1 MSDSDA
7 DMALIKVSN
16 AAWDRYDMYVRGRSV
31 RVIAAEYNMTIA
43 AVQAELK
50 QVTRAIPQEALDEV
64 RRKHLEELAMMTRG
78 MWTLFDKKG
87 APVTAG
93 KDGDVV
99 YDPESD
105 PDHPEV
111 VRDYA
116 LRLAA
121 TDKILKIQERASKLL
136 GLDQATKVDVSVT
149 SSSVDA
155 DLQALAEQLGIP
167 IQADASRV
175 VELDGAQE
183 ASSEE
188 NDIAEET
195 DDPED
200 Q

>member
-99 YDPESD
+99 YDPETD
-105 PDHPEV
+105 EI

-167 IQADASRV
+167 VQADASRV

-188 NDIAEET
+188 VGDVEET
-195 DDPED
+195 GDPED
-200 Q
+200 